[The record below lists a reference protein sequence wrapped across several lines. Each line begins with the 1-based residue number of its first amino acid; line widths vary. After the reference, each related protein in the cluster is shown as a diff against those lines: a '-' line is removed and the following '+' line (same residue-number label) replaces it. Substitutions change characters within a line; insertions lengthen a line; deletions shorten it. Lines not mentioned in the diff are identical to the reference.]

1 MQENTLN
8 FYQTSYVSKSQSF
21 YAKCVKRSLDILLSS
36 VLLVLFA
43 PAMLIIYFCIKKQ
56 MGGSVI
62 FKQERIGLNGEPFV
76 LYKFRTMVADAE
88 NGGIPK
94 LCQKDDSRLTPI
106 GKFLREHHLDE
117 LPQFW
122 NVLKGDMSFVGYRPE
137 RKYFIDK
144 IMKENSD
151 YRLLYQ
157 LRPGLFS
164 EATLYNGYT
173 DTMAKMLKRLDMDL
187 DYMNNCSFWLD
198 LTIICK
204 TGFSIVSGKKF

>member
-21 YAKCVKRSLDILLSS
+21 YAKCVKRSLDILLSC

-43 PAMLIIYFCIKKQ
+43 PVMLIIYFCIKKQ

-62 FKQERIGLNGEPFV
+62 FKQERIGLNGVPFV

-198 LTIICK
+198 LTIISK
-204 TGFSIVSGKKF
+204 TAFSIVSGKKF